1 MEPPMSADIAAQHLS
16 IQPNVLI
23 RCPAPSSSHVVAIT
37 IGVLAAEEPE
47 RGAHHRYTFVEAPQ
61 DCQKGQPDHDRPE
74 AAQDRHPVRHW
85 ESSSGGTEM
94 ETPYGTGASTS
105 TSP

>member
-1 MEPPMSADIAAQHLS
+1 MSADIAAQHLA
-16 IQPNVLI
+16 IQPNLLISCSVL
-23 RCPAPSSSHVVAIT
+23 SSSHVLAIT

-47 RGAHHRYTFVEAPQ
+47 RGAYHRYTFVKAPQ

-74 AAQDRHPVRHW
+74 AAQDRDPVRHW
-85 ESSSGGTEM
+85 KISSGGTVM

>member
-1 MEPPMSADIAAQHLS
+1 MSADIAAQHLS
-16 IQPNVLI
+16 IQPDLLI
-23 RCPAPSSSHVVAIT
+23 KFPAPSSSHVLAIT

-47 RGAHHRYTFVEAPQ
+47 RGAYHRYTFVEAPQ

-74 AAQDRHPVRHW
+74 AAQDRDPVRHW
-85 ESSSGGTEM
+85 ESSSGGTVL
-94 ETPYGTGASTS
+94 ETPYGMGASTS